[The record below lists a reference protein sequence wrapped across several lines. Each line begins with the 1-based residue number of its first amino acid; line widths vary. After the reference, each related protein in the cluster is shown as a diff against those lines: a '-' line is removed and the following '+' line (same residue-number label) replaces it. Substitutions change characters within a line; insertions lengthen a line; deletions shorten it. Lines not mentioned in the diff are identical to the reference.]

1 MNSIPINLEIKRF
14 QNLIEKIKE
23 SIFDVFRLI

>member
-23 SIFDVFRLI
+23 SNLMYLD